1 MAKEKFVVIFAQA
14 NSGAGVQIPF
24 KNQTEAQG
32 GEVVTETAKVATFEA
47 GSAQEAATAVR
58 RAYGDSVITGKVKV
72 VKASQVEEKTA

>member
-32 GEVVTETAKVATFEA
+32 GETVTETARVATLEA
-47 GSAQEAATAVR
+47 GSSQEAATAVR
-58 RAYGDSVITGKVKV
+58 RAYGESVITGKVKV
-72 VKASQVEEKTA
+72 VKASQVEEKSA